1 MCRLGTLPQ
10 RHIRLG
16 TRHQGVRLLDTLP
29 RQDSLLDIVPL
40 ELRHVGTR
48 HPGMCLLGTLPQRH
62 IRLGTRPRQRNRPD
76 IVPLELC
83 HVGTLPRRHILLDTR
98 SREIRLLGTLP
109 QQHIPLGTRLRGKR
123 PQGIDLRQGTLLGI
137 HFEQDNLPL
146 GILPLGRSN
155 LGTLLLG
162 KCLAEYF
169 LEMLVAYHWDARR
182 HLRSVVHKFPPD
194 QIRSLLDRHYRSWVV
209 VSRAAGRRS
218 CRRAYH

>member
-1 MCRLGTLPQ
+1 
-10 RHIRLG
+10 
-16 TRHQGVRLLDTLP
+16 
-29 RQDSLLDIVPL
+29 
-40 ELRHVGTR
+40 
-48 HPGMCLLGTLPQRH
+48 MCLLGTLPQRH
-62 IRLGTRPRQRNRPD
+62 IRLGTLPRQRNRPD